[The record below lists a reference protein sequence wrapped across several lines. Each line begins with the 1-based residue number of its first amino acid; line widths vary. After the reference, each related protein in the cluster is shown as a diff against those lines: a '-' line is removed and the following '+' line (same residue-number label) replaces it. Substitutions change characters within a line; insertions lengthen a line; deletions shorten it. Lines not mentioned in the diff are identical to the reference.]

1 MHTCFY
7 TVHNKSASI
16 QHNNNV
22 IYHITSTTQ
31 GSNILCTIMTVQWTQ
46 GPGLRPLPD
55 CHLLCVWDRNLAH
68 DATHPFLI
76 PSCDR
81 NWNYACWVA
90 IPIPAHA
97 HRHVL
102 CPDSIISGTR
112 PKAPCANLMRTGR
125 RGFGFAWKKLRIILL
140 PIRNF
145 NTAIYNNKLWFIYI
159 KMISMPSGT
168 YWCNQIQLIYKFT

>member
-55 CHLLCVWDRNLAH
+55 CQLLCVWDGNLAH
-68 DATHPFLI
+68 HVTQPLLI
-76 PSCDR
+76 PGCDQKY
-81 NWNYACWVA
+81 NYAWWVA
-90 IPIPAHA
+90 DSHSSHA

-102 CPDSIISGTR
+102 WPGGIVLHHHRKRRARTWVRTR
-112 PKAPCANLMRTGR
+112 R
-125 RGFGFAWKKLRIILL
+125 RGFGFAWQKLRIIFI

-145 NTAIYNNKLWFIYI
+145 NTAIYNNKLWLIYI
-159 KMISMPSGT
+159 KIISTLSGI
-168 YWCNQIQLIYKFT
+168 YWYN

>member
-1 MHTCFY
+1 MHTCFHI
-7 TVHNKSASI
+7 VHNKSASTN
-16 QHNNNV
+16 HNNNV

-55 CHLLCVWDRNLAH
+55 CQLLCVWDGNLAH
-68 DATHPFLI
+68 HATHPFLI
-76 PSCDR
+76 PWCDR
-81 NWNYACWVA
+81 KYNYAWWVA
-90 IPIPAHA
+90 
-97 HRHVL
+97 
-102 CPDSIISGTR
+102 DSHSSTCAPTR
-112 PKAPCANLMRTGR
+112 FVPRWHSIASSPEAPCANLMRTGR
-125 RGFGFAWKKLRIILL
+125 RGFGFAWKKLRIIFI

-168 YWCNQIQLIYKFT
+168 YWCN